1 MLKKIIQKYQN
12 LIGSKKDIDALSTTD
27 HARLLLVSDSH
38 GCRQILEELIRKYGK
53 ECHALIFCGD
63 GAGDL
68 AYILSLSKTNK
79 AFQEALPPVIAF
91 ARGNGDPSTYPVNVH
106 FSLNIPNS
114 QTITVNNQ
122 KILIVHG
129 HREGV
134 DFGLENLGLEM
145 QLSECKLAFYGHTH
159 IAREDRIQDY
169 QIVNPGSCARPRGGQ
184 PAGFAI
190 ATVEKNFTDIAF
202 IKMQKDLDGKQSYK
216 IWQPIY

>member
-1 MLKKIIQKYQN
+1 MLKEIIQENQN
-12 LIGSKKDIDALSTTD
+12 LIGSKEDIDTLSTTE
-27 HARLLLVSDSH
+27 HARLLVISDSH
-38 GCRQILEELIRKYGK
+38 GSRQILEEIIRNYGK

-63 GAGDL
+63 GACDL
-68 AYILSLSKTNK
+68 AYILNLSKK
-79 AFQEALPPVIAF
+79 DKDFQEALPPVIAL
-91 ARGNGDPSTYPVNVH
+91 ARGNGDPSTYPVNPH

-114 QTITVNNQ
+114 QLLIVNGH
-122 KILIVHG
+122 KILVVHG

-159 IAREDRIQDY
+159 IAREDRLQDY

-190 ATVEKNFTDIAF
+190 ATVEKNFIDIAF
-202 IKMQKDLDGKQSYK
+202 IKMQKDLEGKKSYRT
-216 IWQPIY
+216 WQPIY